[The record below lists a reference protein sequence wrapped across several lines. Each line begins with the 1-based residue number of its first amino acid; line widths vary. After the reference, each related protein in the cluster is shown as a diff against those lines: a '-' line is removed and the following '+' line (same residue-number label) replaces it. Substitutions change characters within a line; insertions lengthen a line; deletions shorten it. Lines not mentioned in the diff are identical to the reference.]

1 MQLACTP
8 FGVVVVGGGWDSQ
21 LAPSQMLV
29 AHMRLSEEK
38 RSLCSFTKNRPFDPA
53 EPHTRKGE
61 GQTGP
66 EGYQHLSQL

>member
-1 MQLACTP
+1 MPLASTP
-8 FGVVVVGGGWDSQ
+8 LGVVVVGGGWDSQ

-29 AHMRLSEEK
+29 
-38 RSLCSFTKNRPFDPA
+38 TKNWPFDPA